1 VKMQVNINPEDI
13 ARVHLFLDDI
23 KADVVMRRAI
33 NETLT
38 GVKTDAARVVY
49 EDLNL
54 TQTRIKKNFYTRNA
68 TGSDIT
74 GLFRSKGDP
83 VNLASFTGS
92 RMTTRGLS
100 VKVKRSGTRATLKH
114 GFLWTRTTK
123 AGEEASTAFQRA
135 WSGAR
140 TSASNRLPW
149 KGFYPGTNPAHER
162 RTVETLRGPRIEDI
176 LGKPGILSGV
186 EASAADRLSQNIND
200 QLEYIMS
207 RHR

>member
-1 VKMQVNINPEDI
+1 MQVNINPEDI

-135 WSGAR
+135 WKGPR
-140 TSASNRLPW
+140 TSASTALPW
-149 KGFYPGTNPAHER
+149 KLMNQKYR
-162 RTVETLRGPRIEDI
+162 RPVETLTGPRIEDI
-176 LGKPGILSGV
+176 LGKPDVIQYLQ
-186 EASAADRLSQNIND
+186 AAAGERLSKNIND

>member
-1 VKMQVNINPEDI
+1 MQVNINPEDI
-13 ARVHLFLDDI
+13 ARVNLLLDDV

-68 TGSDIT
+68 AGSDIA

-83 VNLASFTGS
+83 VNFASFTGT
-92 RMTTRGLS
+92 RTTTRGLS
-100 VKVKRSGTRATLKH
+100 VKIKRAGVRTIFKH

-123 AGEEASTAFQRA
+123 SGDTASTAFQRA
-135 WSGAR
+135 WTGPR
-140 TSASNRLPW
+140 TSASTSLPW
-149 KGFYPGTNPAHER
+149 KRMDPKYRKLDPKKGTL
-162 RTVETLRGPRIEDI
+162 TGPRIEDI
-176 LGKPGILSGV
+176 LGKPDVIQYLQ
-186 EASAADRLSQNIND
+186 AAAGERLSKNIND
-200 QLEYIMS
+200 QLEYILS